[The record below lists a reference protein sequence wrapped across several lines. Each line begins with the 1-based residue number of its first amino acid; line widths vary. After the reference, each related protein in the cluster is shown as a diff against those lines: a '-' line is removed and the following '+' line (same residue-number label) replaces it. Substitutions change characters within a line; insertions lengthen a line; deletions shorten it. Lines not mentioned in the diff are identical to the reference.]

1 MAIPNDNFI
10 SFTHMGKPNK
20 DKNVAKTGNNNDDV
34 PDFFK
39 RFFNDLKKSS
49 NSKQLMAGAMG
60 GVVSG
65 YLAAKFGKL
74 AAIAV
79 GGSMLVIQIAQY
91 NGYIEIDWKK
101 VNQDVQVVKKSMD
114 KNKSQLPV
122 VGQNIRKFITENA
135 VLAGGFASGFLIG
148 FAWA

>member
-1 MAIPNDNFI
+1 
-10 SFTHMGKPNK
+10 MGKPNK

-79 GGSMLVIQIAQY
+79 GGSMLVIQVMFYLFCLSLIYDFYHRQ
-91 NGYIEIDWKK
+91 IDSTIQW
-101 VNQDVQVVKKSMD
+101 
-114 KNKSQLPV
+114 
-122 VGQNIRKFITENA
+122 IY
-135 VLAGGFASGFLIG
+135 
-148 FAWA
+148 